1 MRVSTKRIAALAAL
15 AVAAPLWGMLAEI
28 ASAADLPSYKP
39 PSRGAPSSRIGGGTR
54 GLIPPRQIWALAPD
68 HTGLT
73 TREQPSLY
81 WYVAKPVTSY
91 LELTAMNDPAAKPL
105 LELTI
110 APSPSAGVQRIDLAR
125 HGVRLQP
132 GVEYRWYVSFDGDS
146 KQRSNNGR
154 IERVAPS
161 AALAKRLEATPK
173 AGQPAV
179 YAEEGLWYDAIAAIG
194 ELIEQSP
201 NDADL
206 HRQRAALL
214 EQVGLPEAA
223 VADVRR

>member
-1 MRVSTKRIAALAAL
+1 MRVSTKPNAALAAL
-15 AVAAPLWGMLAEI
+15 AVAAYLGGTFAGT
-28 ASAADLPSYKP
+28 AFAADLPSYKP
-39 PSRGAPSSRIGGGTR
+39 PSRGAPSSRVGGGTR
-54 GLIPPRQIWALAPD
+54 SIIPPRQIWALAPD

-81 WYVAKPVTSY
+81 WFVAKPVTAY
-91 LELTAMNDPAAKPL
+91 LELTAINDKAAKPL

-110 APSPSAGVQRIDLAR
+110 ATPPMAGVQRVDLAR

-132 GVEYRWYVSFDGDS
+132 GVEYHWNVSFHGDP
-146 KQRSNNGR
+146 KQRSNSAR
-154 IERVAPS
+154 IERLVPD

-194 ELIEQSP
+194 ELIERSP

-206 HRQRAALL
+206 RRQRAALL
-214 EQVGLPEAA
+214 EQAGLPEAA
-223 VADVRR
+223 AADARR